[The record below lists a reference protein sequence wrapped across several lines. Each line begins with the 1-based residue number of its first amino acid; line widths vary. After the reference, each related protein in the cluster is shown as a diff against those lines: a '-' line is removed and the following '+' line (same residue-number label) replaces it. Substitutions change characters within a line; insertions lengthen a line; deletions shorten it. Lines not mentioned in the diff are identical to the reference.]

1 MMKTALSWAALV
13 AAMTGVASAGGSPGL
28 ALPKRA
34 DTGVSQAAA
43 PGVSPFSYDMNTGMY
58 MQSQVS
64 SEAAPQLQYT
74 TENGAPYINP
84 YDAWRIGA
92 TGPLL
97 LEDYHMTELLG
108 SFDRERIPERV
119 VHAKGA
125 GAHGYFEVTN
135 ATFCKQYTMMDMLSE
150 DGLTTPVTVRIST
163 VSGETGASDEL
174 RDPRGFAVKFRTRK
188 GILDIVMNNT
198 PVFFIRDPSKFPYF
212 IHTQKRNPQTNLR
225 DKDLF
230 WDFLSSNPES
240 LYQTMIL
247 FSDRGTP
254 YGFRHMNAWTGH
266 TYRWIQDDGT
276 WHYVKLYFETMQ
288 GVKNFTNT
296 EATYI
301 QGANPDFATQDLFES
316 IANTSFPGWTVY
328 AQVMTPEQA
337 ENYTYNVLDLT
348 KGWDDSIPYV
358 EIGRMYLTQNS
369 ANYFAEIEQAAF
381 SPSHL
386 VDGWAPSADPMLQ
399 ARMFAYSD
407 TQRYRLGINHMQIPV
422 NAPITPVANFERGG
436 RMNVAGNQGTRPNYM
451 STMSRLGLYNRTY
464 TLDSHQQWTGGA
476 VQSLS
481 AVTEIDFAWPRMF
494 WNSLS
499 EQDQQNLISNV
510 IGHLGEVVNQT
521 VRERQ
526 VALFAHANYT
536 LGQAIAQGV
545 GVSRITNLTFAY
557 GETWYNHTIYSDSST
572 LFY

>member
-1 MMKTALSWAALV
+1 MQLLHLAPVVFNLAAAL
-13 AAMTGVASAGGSPGL
+13 AGGDLGTPPHAAARQDAS
-28 ALPKRA
+28 
-34 DTGVSQAAA
+34 DVSSAAA
-43 PGVSPFSYDMNTGMY
+43 PGASPFRFDLNTGMY
-58 MQSQVS
+58 MQTQMSN
-64 SEAAPQLQYT
+64 EPAPELEYT

-84 YDAWRIGA
+84 YDAWKIGSN
-92 TGPLL
+92 GPLL
-97 LEDYHMTELLG
+97 LEDYHLTELLG

-125 GAHGYFEVTN
+125 GAHGYFVVTN
-135 ATFCKQYTMMDMLSE
+135 SSFCRQYTMMDMLSE
-150 DGLTTPVTVRIST
+150 DDLITPVTVRIST

-240 LYQTMIL
+240 MYQVMVL

-254 YGFRHMNAWTGH
+254 YGMRHMHAWTGH
-266 TYRWIQDDGT
+266 SYRWIQSDGT

-288 GVKNFTNT
+288 GVRNFTNA
-296 EATYI
+296 EATLI
-301 QGANPDFATQDLFES
+301 QGENPDFATQDLFDA
-316 IANTSFPGWTVY
+316 IANETYPGWTVY
-328 AQVMTPEQA
+328 ARVMSPEQA

-348 KGWDDSIPYV
+348 KDWDDTVPYV
-358 EIGRMYLTQNS
+358 EIGKMYLTQNPT
-369 ANYFAEIEQAAF
+369 NYFAEVEQAAF
-381 SPSHL
+381 SPSHI

-399 ARMFAYSD
+399 GRMFAYSD

-422 NAPITPVANFERGG
+422 NAPITPVANFERAGK
-436 RMNVAGNQGTRPNYM
+436 MNINGNQGTRPNYM
-451 STMSRLGLYNRTY
+451 STLSRLGLYNRTY

-481 AVTEIDFAWPRMF
+481 AVTEIDFAWPRIF
-494 WNSLS
+494 WNGLS

-510 IGHLGEVVNQT
+510 IGHLGEVIDQGI
-521 VRERQ
+521 RDRQ
-526 VALFAHANYT
+526 VALFAHVNYT
-536 LGQAIAQGV
+536 LGKAIADGV
-545 GVSRITNLTFAY
+545 GVTEIANLSFPY
-557 GETWYNHTIYSDSST
+557 GETWYNHTIYSDEST